1 MVTTED
7 VLRMQEQEDV
17 DGLIQV
23 LESDSDPLLRGLAA
37 KILGDLGGTKAR
49 DALKRALM
57 SGEPLVMGP
66 ASTALGQLEAKIAIG
81 TGAPAEISE
90 RKMRMKEKPIWLV
103 AFVTGILMIIVGCC
117 PIGFVLLD
125 PSTVGNTWPVLII
138 FVLPIGL
145 GGYLLYLSTR
155 PVKPNQPTED

>member
-66 ASTALGQLEAKIAIG
+66 ASTALGQLEAKITTG
-81 TGAPAEISE
+81 TGVPAEISE

-103 AFVTGILMIIVGCC
+103 AFGIGVLMIIVGCC
-117 PIGFVLLD
+117 PIGSVLLD
-125 PSTVGNTWPVLII
+125 PSMVGNTWPVLII

-145 GGYLLYLSTR
+145 GGYLMYLSTR
-155 PVKPNQPTED
+155 PLKPNQPTED